1 MKIVRKMNMYSSVE
15 KLKIIEN
22 LLNIEKNKKN
32 DLETITTIINTYIE
46 FLTVE
51 EYNYL
56 NNKYLNPVANVI
68 DTRINNEIN
77 INTNNNQPEYKESYS
92 CKRRRLN

>member
-1 MKIVRKMNMYSSVE
+1 MYSSVE

-56 NNKYLNPVANVI
+56 NNKYLNPVASVI
-68 DTRINNEIN
+68 DTRMNNEIN
-77 INTNNNQPEYKESYS
+77 INTNNNEPEYKESYS

>member
-32 DLETITTIINTYIE
+32 DLETKTTIINTYIE
-46 FLTVE
+46 FLTIE

>member
-32 DLETITTIINTYIE
+32 DLETKTTIINTYIE
-46 FLTVE
+46 FLTIE

-77 INTNNNQPEYKESYS
+77 INTNNNQPEYKELYS

>member
-1 MKIVRKMNMYSSVE
+1 MYSSVE

-32 DLETITTIINTYIE
+32 DLETKTTIINTYIE

-56 NNKYLNPVANVI
+56 NNKYLNPVASVI
-68 DTRINNEIN
+68 DTRMNNEIN

>member
-68 DTRINNEIN
+68 DTRMNNEIN

>member
-46 FLTVE
+46 FLTIE

>member
-1 MKIVRKMNMYSSVE
+1 MYSSVE

-32 DLETITTIINTYIE
+32 NLETKTTIINTYIE
-46 FLTVE
+46 FLTIE

>member
-1 MKIVRKMNMYSSVE
+1 MKIVRKINMYSSVE

-32 DLETITTIINTYIE
+32 DLETKTTIINTYIE
-46 FLTVE
+46 FLTIE

>member
-32 DLETITTIINTYIE
+32 NLETITTIINTYIE

-68 DTRINNEIN
+68 DTRMNNEIN
-77 INTNNNQPEYKESYS
+77 INTNNNEPEYKESYS

>member
-1 MKIVRKMNMYSSVE
+1 MYSSVE

>member
-32 DLETITTIINTYIE
+32 DLETKTTIINTYIE
-46 FLTVE
+46 FLTIE

-68 DTRINNEIN
+68 DTRMNNEIN
-77 INTNNNQPEYKESYS
+77 INTN
-92 CKRRRLN
+92 

>member
-1 MKIVRKMNMYSSVE
+1 MNKVRKMNMYSSVE

-32 DLETITTIINTYIE
+32 DLETKTTIINTYIE
-46 FLTVE
+46 FLTIE

-68 DTRINNEIN
+68 DTRMNNEIN

>member
-32 DLETITTIINTYIE
+32 DLETKTTIINTYIE

>member
-1 MKIVRKMNMYSSVE
+1 MYSSVE

-32 DLETITTIINTYIE
+32 DLETKTTIINTYIE
-46 FLTVE
+46 FLTIE

-68 DTRINNEIN
+68 DTRMNNEIN

>member
-1 MKIVRKMNMYSSVE
+1 MYSSVE

-32 DLETITTIINTYIE
+32 DLETKTTIINTYIE

>member
-1 MKIVRKMNMYSSVE
+1 MYSSVE

-32 DLETITTIINTYIE
+32 DLETKTTIINTYIE
-46 FLTVE
+46 FLTIE

-77 INTNNNQPEYKESYS
+77 INTNNNQPEYKELYS

>member
-32 DLETITTIINTYIE
+32 DLETKTTIINTYIE

-68 DTRINNEIN
+68 DTRMNNEIN

>member
-1 MKIVRKMNMYSSVE
+1 MYSSVE

-32 DLETITTIINTYIE
+32 DLETKTTIINTYIE
-46 FLTVE
+46 FLTIE

>member
-1 MKIVRKMNMYSSVE
+1 MYSSVE

-32 DLETITTIINTYIE
+32 DLETKTTIINTYIE
-46 FLTVE
+46 FLTIE

-68 DTRINNEIN
+68 DTRMNNEFN

>member
-1 MKIVRKMNMYSSVE
+1 MYSSVE

-68 DTRINNEIN
+68 DTRMNNEIN

>member
-1 MKIVRKMNMYSSVE
+1 MYSSVE

-32 DLETITTIINTYIE
+32 DLETKTTIINTYIE

-56 NNKYLNPVANVI
+56 NNKYLNSVANVI